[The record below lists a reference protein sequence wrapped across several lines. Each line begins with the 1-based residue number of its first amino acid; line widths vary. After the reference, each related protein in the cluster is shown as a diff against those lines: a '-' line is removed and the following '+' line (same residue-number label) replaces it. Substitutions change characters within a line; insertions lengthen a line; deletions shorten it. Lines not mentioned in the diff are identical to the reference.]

1 MAENQLPI
9 QITVEVDQAQVG
21 RSFGDIKKKAE
32 EAGRSIGQSL
42 GRYTDVSSMSSGVM
56 ARERA
61 LDKAINAERLFQK
74 TLANTSS
81 AVEKLNKT
89 LGAGNK
95 NLMSAMMAGSDDA
108 TRRMGVLISQA
119 QEMNKQVDRQNGY
132 WYGVGKRM
140 EKVALL
146 TTQITRALFGLTAI
160 TATVGLPAVIST
172 KYLSTIE
179 DAKLGIAGTLQ
190 AISEA
195 SGASND
201 WNASMQMSNQVI
213 TQLTNS
219 AVKYNISLEEIS
231 DTFRGIVGVGMA
243 AGMTLEQVGRIATIG
258 TMAVK
263 SLNLS
268 RQQTLQEIRDLAQP
282 GGIQAASSTLATA
295 LNITNE
301 MTKKWKEAG
310 TLFENLEKRM
320 AGYTMAAIERQNT
333 LSGAFDILQIK
344 LQRLFADPK
353 GFEVFKNVIKDISN
367 AIGEVNYETG
377 EIKFNPE
384 LVGMMKSYWEQ
395 ISNVAKAIGMVAE
408 ITIKILP
415 KLWEVA
421 TVFGVW
427 YTSAKVLPLIY
438 TGLVAISGAVTALPA
453 LFGSASAAMMTLGVT
468 ASAVSSRVMM
478 LTAGAAGGI
487 IGLALFGTYTI
498 LDMVG
503 AVDQI
508 FSSAESRAKA
518 FRDKIKGYDVE
529 QLQYRKMRIQA
540 SIEYIESEQKDSVLP
555 KRYDIDGVK
564 MFASSAL
571 EQLRS
576 NLRETEYQT
585 KRTIDANEKLAANSI
600 IQQGNLAEA
609 ASKDLEAKKDDTIK
623 RANEIAAANR
633 RLSETLSG
641 IGTYL
646 QVKGIKEGTPEY
658 EEQQKRMLSATE
670 RYNREIKD
678 ANEIGAKKQQKE
690 AKDHY
695 AVLLAQYKDFDQQL
709 QAAVAEGSI
718 SFVGEYNQRLEKI
731 SALQKSLT
739 TSGLGGN
746 DAARK
751 QAELNKLSAK
761 ANEDYVKNIKKMKD
775 DVTAI
780 YIDMFGDTL
789 SEADKYMLEFNSKFD
804 KTYKELVNALGDARG
819 AEQIKIISDALDRL
833 LKTKDFAPL
842 VAGIKDFKAAVDS
855 LVESFDAQRDA
866 IELSVIKSGGT
877 ALDEYNGK
885 LKSQQLVSEQINQLQ
900 QMRNKLEQDFSGVEK
915 TKAYSDEAKRLDG
928 LLRGLTKTQ
937 AQLKNETD
945 QTFGAGAERAVK
957 NYYSQLKN
965 VAADSEQLFTKAF
978 KSIEDALVDAFMGA
992 KVDIKAIFKSLL
1004 ADIVRMFVRQ
1014 QIMVPIVGV
1023 FQGTQGSPQGA
1034 TGTAGGGGIFGGF
1047 NSFGGGTFGS
1057 SSVTDMIANVATMT
1071 GNGAWGAGFANGMSG
1086 VSDAIAA
1093 YNSAASTA
1101 AQAGNAAQAAEF
1113 AKAATDLTNGA
1124 NAAGSTLGQ
1133 FAKSAGEYL
1142 PYLDAGLKLFQ
1153 GDIKGAATSA
1163 AGTYVGMM
1171 VGGPI
1176 GAVIGSFIGSGLTE
1190 SIFGGGWENKG
1201 SPRIEGSFG
1210 GEGFEGYFARTQKKD
1225 GGWFRSDKERTER
1238 SPIGEELNTALDDAY
1253 KSIQSTLI
1261 NLATNVGDTTAK
1273 SIIDSFTYTV
1283 KENIDSNNPTEALEK
1298 VINNMADSMTRSI
1311 VPSFDALV
1319 KKGESASDASSRLV
1333 GQLIAVKG
1341 AAESFANTNFSGTV
1355 DQLVVLSNG
1364 LVTMMGGLENFNASS
1379 QYYYENFYTEEEK
1392 LANTAIKVE
1401 EVFSSL
1407 NLTLPTTKN
1416 GFRDIIK
1423 SLDLTTASGQFTYAA
1438 LMKVAP
1444 AFVEL
1449 TKDID
1454 DAAAAAAEQ
1463 AAQAAQASLLDKYNP
1478 MDTVAEAV
1486 AAFEN
1491 EGINIGH
1498 VLNMTAD
1505 QLRNFAANAISAVDP
1520 TTEAGQRLLATFQKL
1535 APAFDLIVEKADAMK
1550 KIVATMEGTLYNQ
1563 ADPAVAAKNIASRT
1577 NLSQSD
1583 LLSMTK
1589 EELQSTYNSII
1600 GNAVTKIKEIKT
1612 TITASDIKS
1621 VILGVGDTVIDS
1633 IGKGEIESLS
1643 EILDTYTNKA
1653 NEALTKMGVSQETA
1667 ANIIAT
1673 AVGIITSMDGTGVPA
1688 TGINSVIGNAVSGIN
1703 DIVNTVIV
1711 SESESF
1717 TDLKS
1722 EFDVLISNFD
1732 KTTESTKDAADAASD
1747 LADRMKELQSSLKQT
1762 IQDILSNYGGSNTL
1776 TSAFAFNQLESDIT
1790 SLNGALGTAQ
1800 ITVTNLAKVLMGDLS
1815 TATVDQLEMYQNATT
1830 SFNNYIS
1837 AIKTEL
1843 ESANQELDKLKQ
1855 LRDSYTSFGTKI
1867 LRDIATANNQSIVP
1881 LISSEISKL
1890 ESAIVS
1896 ALPEDAITMA
1906 EELRGLYQELFNE
1919 ENRLAE
1925 EQKANYERSIEFA
1938 KSIRGYLD
1946 KLRISEQSPA
1956 SLEDRLKEAANQFS
1970 TTLTKSIAGDAEA
1983 QQALT
1988 GISDTYLGLAKD
2000 YFASTEGY
2008 ADIFNQVVT
2017 GLEGIEGVKS
2027 IGELTYDET
2036 TEIKANTAE
2045 FVKKLE
2051 WLNGLMSTNSAKVD
2065 TQITTAQQQVTYL
2078 QGIFDALGANGA
2090 IVQAINSLLAN
2101 YGTKAQELAVTVS
2114 YNGTSHKV
2122 SGGSKEDLVLAAVS
2136 SINPGFDYA
2145 GAAASNPALIEAWG
2159 KDLGIPGY
2167 AKGGMANGWSIVG
2180 ERGPEVVNFAQP
2192 TRVYTNEQTQG
2203 MFAPVAA
2210 NENDEEYLKAV
2221 IAELQALIRQNGAGT
2236 QAVIEELQQV
2246 KAELEE
2252 IRSKT
2257 RMKDAA

>member
-1 MAENQLPI
+1 MADNELPI
-9 QITVEVDQAQVG
+9 QIRVEVDKASVNDVS
-21 RSFGDIKKKAE
+21 RSFESIKKTAE
-32 EAGRSIGQSL
+32 DAGRKIGQSI
-42 GRYTDVSSMSSGVM
+42 GY
-56 ARERA
+56 
-61 LDKAINAERLFQK
+61 
-74 TLANTSS
+74 
-81 AVEKLNKT
+81 
-89 LGAGNK
+89 GNK
-95 NLMSAMMAGSDDA
+95 NLMAAMVSGNEDA
-108 TRRMGVLISQA
+108 ARKMGLLMTQAEKMNAVLEKQSSLWYGINQRMGKI
-119 QEMNKQVDRQNGY
+119 
-132 WYGVGKRM
+132 
-140 EKVALL
+140 ALL
-146 TTQITRALFGLTAI
+146 TTELTRAFFGLAAATA
-160 TATVGLPAVIST
+160 AVGLPAIIST
-172 KYLSTIE
+172 KYLQTIE
-179 DAKLGIAGTLQ
+179 DAKVGIAGTLQ
-190 AISEA
+190 AMSEA
-195 SGASND
+195 SGAGNRWSQ
-201 WNASMQMSNQVI
+201 SMQMSEQVL
-213 TQLTNS
+213 TQLTNAS
-219 AVKYNISLEEIS
+219 VKYNISLDEIA
-231 DTFRGIVGVGMA
+231 DTFRGIVGVGSA
-243 AGMTLEQVGRIATIG
+243 AGMTLQEVGRIATIG

-263 SLNLS
+263 SLNLNKT
-268 RQQTLQEIRDLAQP
+268 QTLQEIRDLVQP

-320 AGYTMAAIERQNT
+320 AGYTMAALERQNT
-333 LSGAFDILQIK
+333 LSGALDILKMK
-344 LQRLFADPK
+344 LQRLFASPE
-353 GFEVFKNVIKDISN
+353 GFDVFKKVIQDISS
-367 AIGEVNYETG
+367 AIGEINYETG

-384 LVGMMKSYWEQ
+384 LVELMKSYWNQ
-395 ISNVAKAIGMVAE
+395 ITAVAKAVGMVAE
-408 ITIKILP
+408 AAIYLAP
-415 KLWEVA
+415 KLWDIA

-427 YTSAKVLPLIY
+427 YTSAKVLPLIH
-438 TGLVAISGAVTALPA
+438 TGILAISGAVAALPA

-468 ASAVSSRVMM
+468 ASALGTRMAALS
-478 LTAGAAGGI
+478 AGAAGGI
-487 IGLALFGTYTI
+487 IGLALFGTYLI
-498 LDMVG
+498 ADYVG
-503 AVDQI
+503 LVDQI
-508 FSSAESRAKA
+508 FSSAEGRAKD

-529 QLQYRKMRIQA
+529 QLQFRKMRIEG
-540 SIEYIESEQKDSVLP
+540 SIEYIEQEQKTNVLP
-555 KRYDIDGVK
+555 RRYDIDGVK
-564 MFASSAL
+564 MFGEEAL
-571 EQLRS
+571 KQLKS
-576 NLRETEYQT
+576 NLRATEHQI
-585 KRTIDANEKLAANSI
+585 KKTIEANEKLAANSI

-609 ASKDLEAKKDDTIK
+609 ASKDLESKNNDVVK
-623 RANEIAAANR
+623 RAAAIEAANK

-641 IGTYL
+641 IGVFM
-646 QVKGIKEGTPEY
+646 QVKGVKEGTEEY
-658 EEQQKRMLSATE
+658 EAQQKRIVAATE
-670 RYNREIKD
+670 RYNREIED
-678 ANEIGAKKQQKE
+678 ANKIGVKKNKSIQQEAKKDLSDFLSTQR
-690 AKDHY
+690 DLY
-695 AVLLAQYKDFDQQL
+695 AAANSAIDAQLDAGSINLAQAYEMRNEESRKHIDVLKQTTKDKTESAKYDADLIKFQS
-709 QAAVAEGSI
+709 ANFEKFVADHAKSADKLKGITQSI
-718 SFVGEYNQRLEKI
+718 LPEDTSEVGKI
-731 SALQKSLT
+731 
-739 TSGLGGN
+739 N
-746 DAARK
+746 K
-751 QAELNKLSAK
+751 QIAEL
-761 ANEDYVKNIKKMKD
+761 
-775 DVTAI
+775 T
-780 YIDMFGDTL
+780 
-789 SEADKYMLEFNSKFD
+789 
-804 KTYKELVNALGDARG
+804 KEYDNYA
-819 AEQIKIISDALDRL
+819 S
-833 LKTKDFAPL
+833 
-842 VAGIKDFKAAVDS
+842 
-855 LVESFDAQRDA
+855 
-866 IELSVIKSGGT
+866 
-877 ALDEYNGK
+877 
-885 LKSQQLVSEQINQLQ
+885 
-900 QMRNKLEQDFSGVEK
+900 
-915 TKAYSDEAKRLDG
+915 
-928 LLRGLTKTQ
+928 GLTKAKSELESFSNSSKPLTEAQIAQKATLEALIAKYPELSDKYNEAKKYAELFLKPLAAINDELGRAEKELGLQKDLIDLEAIKNGGTELDNFIAKQKTYGVLQEELRVKVKALTQ
-937 AQLKNETD
+937 AEQHLQDVRREFGEESTNFKSAADKVNDLRKGVIGAQKAVAGLANETD
-945 QTFGAGAERAVK
+945 RTFGAGAKRALK
-957 NYYSQLKN
+957 NYENSLGD
-965 VAADSEQLFTKAF
+965 VATSAEQLFTKAF
-978 KSIEDALVDAFMGA
+978 KSIEDAMVDAFMGA
-992 KVDIKAIFKSLL
+992 KVDVKAIFKSLL

-1014 QIMVPIVGV
+1014 TIMVPIVGE
-1023 FQGTQGSPQGA
+1023 FMGTQGGPGA
-1034 TGTAGGGGIFGGF
+1034 A
-1047 NSFGGGTFGS
+1047 SFGSNLFG
-1057 SSVTDMIANVATMT
+1057 
-1071 GNGAWGAGFANGMSG
+1071 
-1086 VSDAIAA
+1086 
-1093 YNSAASTA
+1093 
-1101 AQAGNAAQAAEF
+1101 
-1113 AKAATDLTNGA
+1113 
-1124 NAAGSTLGQ
+1124 NAAGSSMAAWAGNAG
-1133 FAKSAGEYL
+1133 FDAIYGSALHG
-1142 PYLDAGLKLFQ
+1142 
-1153 GDIKGAATSA
+1153 
-1163 AGTYVGMM
+1163 
-1171 VGGPI
+1171 
-1176 GAVIGSFIGSGLTE
+1176 
-1190 SIFGGGWENKG
+1190 
-1201 SPRIEGSFG
+1201 
-1210 GEGFEGYFARTQKKD
+1210 
-1225 GGWFRSDKERTER
+1225 
-1238 SPIGEELNTALDDAY
+1238 TALG
-1253 KSIQSTLI
+1253 T
-1261 NLATNVGDTTAK
+1261 
-1273 SIIDSFTYTV
+1273 F
-1283 KENIDSNNPTEALEK
+1283 
-1298 VINNMADSMTRSI
+1298 
-1311 VPSFDALV
+1311 
-1319 KKGESASDASSRLV
+1319 GESAAISMSNGAGMMANLGEAASLIGEGSIASGLGAAAPYAAAALVIADAVGAFGKRGGPQQGQYGQVGAGGYSSSFTMSGGDALGNQALSQSAYAQAAALYAMAGKKVADLTIQQGYKLDPQGSASGVAYRNILVGGKTLTGGTFDGNNGAQWTGSNSDA
-1333 GQLIAVKG
+1333 AG
-1341 AAESFANTNFSGTV
+1341 AANFLGK
-1355 DQLVVLSNG
+1355 LSTSDFQALLKEIGDPNLSAAADALLSTFG
-1364 LVTMMGGLENFNASS
+1364 ELEKSLPAWLAAQDTQKAMTQSLM
-1379 QYYYENFYTEEEK
+1379 TDAEK
-1392 LANTAIKVE
+1392 LDATSETLHRQFAAMGMDMPTSTSGLK
-1401 EVFSSL
+1401 SL
-1407 NLTLPTTKN
+1407 VD
-1416 GFRDIIK
+1416 G
-1423 SLDLTTASGQFTYAA
+1423 LDLTTQSGQDTLAS
-1438 LMKVAP
+1438 LKDLVP

-1454 DAAAAAAEQ
+1454 DAAAAAEQ
-1463 AAQAAQASLLDKYNP
+1463 AAQAAQATQASLLDKYNP

-1563 ADPAVAAKNIASRT
+1563 DDPAVAAKNIASRT

-1621 VILGVGDTVIDS
+1621 AILGVGDTVIDS

-1673 AVGIITSMDGTGVPA
+1673 AAGIITSMYGTGVPA

-1722 EFDVLISNFD
+1722 EFDVLIGNFD
-1732 KTTESTKDAADAASD
+1732 KTTESTKAAADAASN

-1762 IQDILSNYGGSNTL
+1762 IQDVLSNYGGSNTL

-1843 ESANQELDKLKQ
+1843 EAANQELDKLKQ

-1867 LRDIATANNQSIVP
+1867 LRDIATANDQSIVP
-1881 LISSEISKL
+1881 LISSEISKI

-1946 KLRISEQSPA
+1946 KIRISEQSPA
-1956 SLEDRLKEAANQFS
+1956 SLEDRLREAANQFS

-2090 IVQAINSLLAN
+2090 IVQSINSLLAN